1 MYVLIIPRAVKK
13 MSGSEMRD
21 FIFENYYK
29 KIGFS
34 EEGSY

>member
-13 MSGSEMRD
+13 MSGNEMRD

-29 KIGFS
+29 KIGSS
-34 EEGSY
+34 EEGRY